1 MQSIVRRMAAAYLK
15 ETVTNDSTVAVY
27 VTYEG
32 EPGARF
38 DRAYYVERHLPLVM
52 HRWSRYG
59 LTGVAAFFP
68 AVEQA
73 GTLAI
78 CECQFRDEASVD
90 AAFASPE
97 VSEVMA
103 DLPCFTEIA
112 PRRVRVL
119 PL

>member
-1 MQSIVRRMAAAYLK
+1 
-15 ETVTNDSTVAVY
+15 
-27 VTYEG
+27 
-32 EPGARF
+32 
-38 DRAYYVERHLPLVM
+38 
-52 HRWSRYG
+52 
-59 LTGVAAFFP
+59 
-68 AVEQA
+68 VEQA